1 MRRIVVALALAGFAA
16 CSSSSNGGGGSAIPE
31 AEAGLPDDAGEGDD
45 GGGSGKEAGPGC
57 IAEILNQGN
66 AAKSTP
72 RPNAVAWQ
80 TPESALAADGTP
92 ARADLGSSDE
102 TELLV
107 VTDFRFMP
115 PPNMRIAGV
124 EVELKREAPGADVV
138 DGEMHLVLGDQ
149 QSPNWHYLSN
159 TWPTSIFGT
168 HVYGDI
174 DDLWGMTL
182 APTDVTRADFGVSF
196 FAKRA
201 AGNMGSPLG
210 LVDSI
215 KMTITYCPE

>member
-1 MRRIVVALALAGFAA
+1 MRVLAVALVALAA
-16 CSSSSNGGGGSAIPE
+16 CSSSSNGGSGTIPQ
-31 AEAGLPDDAGEGDD
+31 AEAGLPDDAGAGDD

-66 AAKSTP
+66 AAKSVP
-72 RPNAVAWQ
+72 RTGGVPWQ
-80 TPESALAADGTP
+80 TPENALASDGNG
-92 ARADLGSSDE
+92 ARAELGTSDE

-107 VTDFRFMP
+107 VTDFRFGP

-149 QSPNWHYLSN
+149 PSPNWHYLSN
-159 TWPTSIFGT
+159 TWPTAIFGT

-182 APTDVTRADFGVSF
+182 SPSDVTRADFGVSL

-201 AGNMGSPLG
+201 PGKTGSPVG
-210 LVDSI
+210 LVDSLKI
-215 KMTITYCPE
+215 TVTYCPE